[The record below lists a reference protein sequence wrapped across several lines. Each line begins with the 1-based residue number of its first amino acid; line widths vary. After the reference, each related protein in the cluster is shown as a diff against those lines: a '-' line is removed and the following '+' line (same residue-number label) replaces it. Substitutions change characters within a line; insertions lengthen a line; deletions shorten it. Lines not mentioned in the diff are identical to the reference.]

1 MIYLDTSVVV
11 SVFLPDVHS
20 PRVAVWLGSLAE
32 APTLSH
38 WTITEF
44 SSAAAIQQRV
54 GQIDRDQRMLAERDL
69 DAWLLAVEQ
78 APVLRADF
86 EVARD
91 LVRHGSGKLRG
102 PDALH
107 VAIARRIGA
116 RLATLDVGMLNAARD
131 AGLALEPI

>member
-20 PRVAVWLGSLAE
+20 SRVAAWLRTLAE

-38 WTITEF
+38 WTVTEF
-44 SSAAAIQQRV
+44 SSAAAIQERM

-69 DAWLLAVEQ
+69 YAWLLALEQ
-78 APVLRADF
+78 TPVLRADF
-86 EVARD
+86 ELARD
-91 LVRHGSGKLRG
+91 LVSYGPSKLRA

-116 RLATLDVGMLNAARD
+116 PLATLDVGMLNAARD
-131 AGLALEPI
+131 AGLVLEPI